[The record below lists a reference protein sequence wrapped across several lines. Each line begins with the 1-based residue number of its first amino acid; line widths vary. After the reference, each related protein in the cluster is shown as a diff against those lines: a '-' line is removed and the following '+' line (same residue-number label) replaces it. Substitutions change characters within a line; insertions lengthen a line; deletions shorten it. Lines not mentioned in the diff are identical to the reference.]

1 MDDNSGSKIKIG
13 VTVGGKPVG
22 GNAGFHASFTALVL
36 IFIGALLFLDNLGLL
51 PFANVGA
58 YWPLAISAYGVALL
72 TRARNLSCMVW
83 HLTMVAAGIL
93 LTLRNLGILHASTG
107 ALLWPIILI
116 AAGVSMLVKRTPG
129 CGPANWIF
137 RWPNQIGAS
146 VKTGGDRTRNLDEN
160 AVFSSVNR
168 RVDTA
173 NFERADLNCFFGELK
188 VDLRAAGISRPD
200 REAVV
205 ETNAAFGAI
214 KLRVPETWKV
224 VVSGSAVFGAYEDR
238 TVPPRPAPGVNPPTL
253 MVTGNAAF
261 GSVEIEN

>member
-1 MDDNSGSKIKIG
+1 MDDKSGSKIKIG
-13 VTVGGKPVG
+13 VTVN
-22 GNAGFHASFTALVL
+22 GNSADSGLHASFTALVL
-36 IFIGALLFLDNLGLL
+36 IVAGALLFLDNLGLL

-58 YWPLAISAYGVALL
+58 YWPLAISAYGIALL
-72 TRARNLSCMVW
+72 TRARNVACMVW

-93 LTLRNLGILHASTG
+93 LTLRNLGILHASVG
-107 ALLWPIILI
+107 ALLWPILLI

-129 CGPANWIF
+129 CGTRNWV
-137 RWPNQIGAS
+137 RQWPDRLAAS
-146 VKTGGDRTRNLDEN
+146 VKAGGGRFRNLDEN

-168 RVDTA
+168 RVDTP

-188 VDLRAAGISRPD
+188 VDLRAAGISNPE

-224 VVSGSAVFGAYEDR
+224 VVSGSAVFGAYEDK
-238 TVPPRPAPGVNPPTL
+238 TVPPRPMPGVDPPTL
-253 MVTGNAAF
+253 IVRGNAAF
-261 GSVEIEN
+261 GAVEIEN